1 MINKII
7 KGSLNNRLLVL
18 FAGIILIIAGAVSSW
33 NIEVDVFPDLSAP
46 TVVIMTEAPG
56 MAAEEVERLVT
67 FPLEA
72 SVNGA
77 TDVRRLRSSSTSGFS
92 VVWVEFNWGTDIY
105 RARQIVNEKI
115 SSISSK
121 LPEGVGTPTLGP
133 QSSLLAE
140 AMIIGLTSDTTDMMA
155 LRTLADWKLR
165 TRLLSIG
172 GVAQVTVIGGEIEEY
187 QILVNPQKMRLF
199 NVSLN
204 EIMSAVEKMNVNA
217 SGGSIY
223 QYGNEFIIR
232 ALLRTSNTA
241 DLSQAVIKTIEG
253 LPVKIGDVADVRIG
267 AKFPK
272 LGLASEKGKPA
283 VLLTITKQPNINT
296 IELTKKLIQEVNLIK
311 KELPKDV
318 KVSTDIFRQSTFIE
332 SAISNIEKAL
342 FEGSIFLIIILFI
355 FLNNW
360 RSAFISML
368 AVPLSL
374 FGTILVLNWLGYTL
388 NTMSLGGMAIAVG
401 SMVDDAI
408 IDVENVYRRL
418 KEHFRKPPEE
428 RHNIIE
434 VVYSGSTEIRSSI
447 FNATL
452 IIIVTFIP
460 LFFLSGMEG
469 RLLKPLGISFI
480 VSLFSSMLVAITLTP
495 VLCSLMLNSEKK
507 LGKLEQDTFLLKFL
521 KKLYSYS
528 LNKVII
534 KRKIALI
541 SAVIL
546 FLISIALLFTL
557 GRSFLPTFNEGAMT
571 LSLGTKPG
579 ISLEESNKLFLI
591 AENAIKEVPEVITVA
606 RKTGRAELD
615 EHAIGVNSSEIEAPY
630 KLTNRSREEVFNDV
644 RKKLSIIS
652 GINFEVGQPISHR
665 IDHMLS
671 GTRANIAIKIFGNDL
686 NQMFDVA
693 NNIKNEIIDVEG
705 LTDLNVEQQIE
716 RPQLQIKP
724 KRDILA
730 RFGITM
736 PEFARFIDVALSG
749 RVVSEVYEGQK
760 TFNIRIKYDETN
772 RATIDDIRN
781 IPVDTKFGL
790 NSTPIPHEN
799 TSSGSG
805 KIPLSLIADVVSAS
819 GPNTINRENMQR
831 KIVVSANVE
840 GRDLSG
846 VVNDIKKNIENK
858 IKLPEGFRIDYGG
871 QFESEQEASR
881 ILSWVSIASILIV
894 FLLLFQEFRKVKIA
908 GIIML
913 NLPLALIGGVL
924 TVFLTVGIISIPVI
938 IGFIALFGIAARNGI
953 LLVSHYEDLKSSSE
967 PDLKKRVIQG
977 SLDRLNPILMTALC
991 SALGMLPLALGSDLP
1006 GNEIQSPM
1014 AKVILGGLLTA
1025 TALNLFFIPVVYF
1038 ILNKNKRSEH
1048 V

>member
-140 AMIIGLTSDTTDMMA
+140 ALIIGLTSDTTDMMA
-155 LRTLADWKLR
+155 LRTLADWTLR